1 MYCKSDI
8 GHCCYII
15 HQMAALCYDPV
26 LMADDNVI
34 LIHTTWLK
42 RGVLVD
48 YSTYC
53 LSHQDIKNG
62 LNCEIT
68 FNIVLLSRYF
78 NNMDILT
85 RKKDLKMR
93 FFIKA
98 FRTVVILLFTR
109 WQLCVT
115 IPIVCRR
122 KSYIDSHN
130 LVKTWCFNTCTT
142 YSLLHR
148 SGHLKQFE
156 LLIKI

>member
-1 MYCKSDI
+1 
-8 GHCCYII
+8 
-15 HQMAALCYDPV
+15 MAALCYDPI
-26 LMADDNVI
+26 LIADDNVV

-42 RGVLVD
+42 RAVLVD

-68 FNIVLLSRYF
+68 FNIVLLSRCIFFFFHSIRSSDEERCIYF

-85 RKKDLKMR
+85 RKKGLKMR
-93 FFIKA
+93 FFIKVL
-98 FRTVVILLFTR
+98 RTVVILLFTR

-122 KSYIDSHN
+122 KSYIDSHS

-142 YSLLHR
+142 YSLLH
-148 SGHLKQFE
+148 K
-156 LLIKI
+156 